1 MCALSAMLTFIFYS
15 PIKMRHCSEEWN
27 FEFGFVIPGS
37 TNSWQTTVE
46 AAAEADMMDPV
57 YP

>member
-1 MCALSAMLTFIFYS
+1 
-15 PIKMRHCSEEWN
+15 MRHCSEEWN

-57 YP
+57 YPKPLTLNPKL